1 MKGVCSDLA
10 ACCRAAIL
18 PDMADAPHSSTVAT
32 RSSSRALTGRQI
44 AQAAGVLVLGFVLS
58 RLLGLLRDAI
68 LAAIFGGGSA
78 FEAYV
83 AAARPPETLFFVVAG
98 GALGSAFI
106 PTFTS
111 YLEQGEQEE
120 AWHLANAAI
129 TLMALIMVVLAGL
142 AAIFARPIVAGVLAP
157 QFEPQKQALAANL
170 MRIMMLSPIIFSI
183 SGLLMGILNAHQ
195 RFLLPAVAPAL
206 YNLGIIFG
214 ALFLSPTMGVYGL
227 AWGVVLGALL
237 HLLVQVPGLTALRMP
252 YRPVFDV
259 RHAGVRE
266 VARLMGPR
274 VLGLAVVQ
282 VNFWVNIALA
292 SGMVEGS
299 VAALTRA
306 WVVMLLPQGI
316 IAQSV
321 ANAVFP
327 TFSIHAARG
336 EQERLRLALGEV
348 LRAVLFLA
356 IPASVGLFVLRL
368 PIVRLLFERGAF
380 TPEDS
385 AATAW
390 ALLFYGLGL
399 VAHALVEIVTRA
411 FYALHDTRTPV
422 LVGSGAMIL
431 NVLLSLTLIR
441 WIGDPTSLTQGP
453 FAGLALA
460 NTLATTL
467 EGTALLLLI
476 RRRVGGLEE
485 RRTAI
490 GLLKS
495 TTASIGMGLAL
506 WVLLPLIEKWGQY
519 IGPLA
524 GVFAGGSIFIALAW
538 LLGSEEAHLLR
549 RLIGQRLSREQRG
562 GS

>member
-1 MKGVCSDLA
+1 
-10 ACCRAAIL
+10 
-18 PDMADAPHSSTVAT
+18 MADAPNSSVAAAQ
-32 RSSSRALTGRQI
+32 SPNRALTGRQI

-68 LAAIFGGGSA
+68 LAAIFGGGTA

-111 YLEQGEQEE
+111 YLEQGERKE

-129 TLMALIMVVLAGL
+129 TLMALIMVALAGL
-142 AAIFARPIVAGVLAP
+142 AAIFARPIVASVLAP
-157 QFEPQKQALAANL
+157 QFEAQKQALAADL

-195 RFLLPAVAPAL
+195 RFLLPAIAPAL
-206 YNLGIIFG
+206 YNVGIIFG
-214 ALFLSPTMGVYGL
+214 ALFLSPLMGVYGL

-237 HLLVQVPGLTALRMP
+237 HLLVQVPGLATLRMP
-252 YRPVFDV
+252 YRPVFDI

-306 WVVMLLPQGI
+306 WVVMLLPQGV

-356 IPASVGLFVLRL
+356 IPASVGLIVLRL

-380 TPEDS
+380 TAEDS

-399 VAHALVEIVTRA
+399 VAHSLVEIVTRA

-441 WIGDPTSLTQGP
+441 WIGDPTSLTHGP

-460 NTLATTL
+460 NTFATTL
-467 EGTALLLLI
+467 EGATLLLLI
-476 RRRVGGLEE
+476 RRRVGGLEG
-485 RRTAI
+485 RRTAV
-490 GLLKS
+490 GLLRS
-495 TTASIGMGLAL
+495 IAASAGMGLVL
-506 WVLLPLIEKWGQY
+506 WALLPLIEKWGQY
-519 IGPLA
+519 VGPLA
-524 GVFAGGSIFIALAW
+524 GVVAGGCVFIALAW
-538 LLGSEEAHLLR
+538 LLGSEEAHLLPL
-549 RLIGQRLSREQRG
+549 LISQRLGRKQKGRA
-562 GS
+562 

>member
-1 MKGVCSDLA
+1 MTDPSDVSPT
-10 ACCRAAIL
+10 I
-18 PDMADAPHSSTVAT
+18 APAPSH
-32 RSSSRALTGRQI
+32 ALTGRQI
-44 AQAAGVLVLGFVLS
+44 ARAASVLVLGFVLS

-68 LAAIFGGGSA
+68 LAAIFGGGFA

-111 YLEQGEQEE
+111 YLERGERGE
-120 AWHLANAAI
+120 AWHLANAVI
-129 TLMALIMVVLAGL
+129 TLMTLIMAALAGL

-157 QFEPQKQALAANL
+157 QFEPQKQALAADL

-195 RFLLPAVAPAL
+195 RFLLPAIAPAL
-206 YNLGIIFG
+206 YNLGIICG
-214 ALFLSPTMGVYGL
+214 ALFLSPLMGIYGL
-227 AWGVVLGALL
+227 AWGVVIGALM
-237 HLLVQVPGLTALRMP
+237 HLLVQVPGLMALHMP

-259 RHAGVRE
+259 YHAGVRE

-336 EQERLRLALGEV
+336 ERDRLRSALSEV
-348 LRAVLFLA
+348 LRSVLFLA
-356 IPASVGLFVLRL
+356 IPASVGLIVLRL

-422 LVGSGAMIL
+422 LVGTGAMVL

-441 WIGDPTSLTQGP
+441 WIGDPANLTRGP

-467 EGTALLLLI
+467 EGLALLWLI
-476 RRRVGGLEE
+476 RQRVGGLEG
-485 RRTAI
+485 RRAV
-490 GLLKS
+490 GSLLRAAV
-495 TTASIGMGLAL
+495 ASAGMGLVL
-506 WVLLPLIEKWGQY
+506 WALLPLIQEWGQY
-519 IGPLA
+519 TGPVVGIAIG
-524 GVFAGGSIFIALAW
+524 GVVFTALAW
-538 LLGSEEAHLLR
+538 LSGSEEVRMLA
-549 RLIGQRLSREQRG
+549 RLTGQRRMS
-562 GS
+562 

>member
-1 MKGVCSDLA
+1 MT
-10 ACCRAAIL
+10 
-18 PDMADAPHSSTVAT
+18 DAPDASSAVTHPP
-32 RSSSRALTGRQI
+32 SRALTGRQI

-68 LAAIFGGGSA
+68 LAAIFGGGFA

-111 YLEQGEQEE
+111 YLEQGERQE

-129 TLMALIMVVLAGL
+129 TLMALIMAALAGL
-142 AAIFARPIVAGVLAP
+142 AAICARPIVAEVLAP
-157 QFEPQKQALAANL
+157 QFEPQKQALAADL
-170 MRIMMLSPIIFSI
+170 MRIMMLSPVIFSV

-195 RFLLPAVAPAL
+195 RFLLPALAPAL

-214 ALFLSPTMGVYGL
+214 ALFLSPLMGVYGL
-227 AWGVVLGALL
+227 AWGVVIGALM
-237 HLLVQVPGLTALRMP
+237 HLLIQVPGLAALHMP
-252 YRPVFDV
+252 YRPVLDV
-259 RHAGVRE
+259 HHAGVRE

-336 EQERLRLALGEV
+336 ERDRLRIALGEV
-348 LRAVLFLA
+348 LRMVLFLA
-356 IPASVGLFVLRL
+356 IPASVGLIVLRL

-385 AATAW
+385 TATAW

-399 VAHALVEIVTRA
+399 VAHSLVEIVTRA

-422 LVGSGAMIL
+422 LVGTGAMIL

-441 WIGDPTSLTQGP
+441 WIGYPTSLAYGS

-467 EGTALLLLI
+467 EGLTLLWLI
-476 RRRVGGLEE
+476 RQRVGGLEG
-485 RRTAI
+485 RRTTSS
-490 GLLKS
+490 LLRS
-495 TTASIGMGLAL
+495 VVASAGMGLAL
-506 WVLLPLIEKWGQY
+506 WALLPTIEGWGQY
-519 IGPLA
+519 LGPLL
-524 GVFAGGSIFIALAW
+524 GITIGGIVFAALAW
-538 LLGSEEAHLLR
+538 LLGSEEARALI
-549 RLIGQRLSREQRG
+549 RLIGQRQTG
-562 GS
+562 